1 MKTEESE
8 FDPDAII
15 QDKTNEDIEDPF
27 RHKPKLRNRKLQE
40 LPIAEK
46 GLDYSSLCSI
56 MQIYFISS
64 EKNTKKDTSMI
75 FDKEKTILS
84 ETTKNTCRLTS
95 NLFKKEP
102 KKYVSSCAQPF

>member
-64 EKNTKKDTSMI
+64 EKNTKKRYYYD
-75 FDKEKTILS
+75 F
-84 ETTKNTCRLTS
+84 
-95 NLFKKEP
+95 
-102 KKYVSSCAQPF
+102 

>member
-1 MKTEESE
+1 MSPFIKFVVNFIAFFFLFLPQSTSAPGSPSIKDEPLDTSQVENEMKTEESE

-56 MQIYFISS
+56 M
-64 EKNTKKDTSMI
+64 
-75 FDKEKTILS
+75 
-84 ETTKNTCRLTS
+84 
-95 NLFKKEP
+95 
-102 KKYVSSCAQPF
+102 

>member
-56 MQIYFISS
+56 M
-64 EKNTKKDTSMI
+64 
-75 FDKEKTILS
+75 
-84 ETTKNTCRLTS
+84 
-95 NLFKKEP
+95 
-102 KKYVSSCAQPF
+102 